1 MWYLA
6 VHMRGEKVGIPIF
19 FVGVVLVLIPAA
31 ATVNLTHDCNAWI
44 KDGTRRCRNTRKGLM
59 IRCQHHQGQFVINP
73 DVIALI
79 TGFITAVNGILA
91 WQILQHASAI
101 HLLPSP
107 LISMQQ

>member
-1 MWYLA
+1 
-6 VHMRGEKVGIPIF
+6 
-19 FVGVVLVLIPAA
+19 
-31 ATVNLTHDCNAWI
+31 
-44 KDGTRRCRNTRKGLM
+44 M